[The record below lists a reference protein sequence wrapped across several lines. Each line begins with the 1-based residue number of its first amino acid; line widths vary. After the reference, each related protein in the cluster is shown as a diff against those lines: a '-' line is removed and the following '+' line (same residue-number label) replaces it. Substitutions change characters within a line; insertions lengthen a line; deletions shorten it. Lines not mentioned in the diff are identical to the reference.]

1 MEFWPV
7 NWVAVLIV
15 VVFSQILGMLWY
27 GPLFGKM
34 WLGFIGRKQEDMK
47 MTGGTIGGSIV
58 TALVIGNMG
67 ITGVGGGILAAA
79 VVWIGVRAM
88 TSLNA
93 ALYSE
98 VHKGGVDAERRVQ
111 PRPVR
116 GRRHPLHRMAGAV
129 GS

>member
-27 GPLFGKM
+27 GPLSGKM

-98 VHKGGVDAERRVQ
+98 VHKGVWMLNA
-111 PRPVR
+111 
-116 GRRHPLHRMAGAV
+116 A
-129 GS
+129 